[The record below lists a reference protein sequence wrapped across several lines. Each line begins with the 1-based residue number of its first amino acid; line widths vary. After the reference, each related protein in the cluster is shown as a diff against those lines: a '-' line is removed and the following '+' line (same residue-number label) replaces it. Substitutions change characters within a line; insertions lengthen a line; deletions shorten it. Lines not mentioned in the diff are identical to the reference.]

1 MKGNSESDISE
12 LINEIETLEDKN
24 ESIYA
29 PLTHYYR
36 NKDNAK
42 FERYLAEWK
51 ADNKTRNRS
60 AFPMFKLYE
69 VGIDNF
75 IEQAEIAYENNR
87 LAFGFTHDLFLIEH
101 RDNPNYKKF
110 VEKISKGK

>member
-12 LINEIETLEDKN
+12 LIKEIETLVDKD

-51 ADNKTRNRS
+51 EDNKTRSRS

-69 VGIDNF
+69 VGIDIF
-75 IEQAEIAYENNR
+75 IEQAEIAYENNQ

-101 RDNPNYKKF
+101 RNNPNYKKF